1 MWSSLLA
8 LAVLSAP
15 APVIVADSVVTNARI
30 WTGDADQPSAEA
42 LAVWQGKLIAVG
54 KLADIQLLIG
64 PKTTVLDATG
74 ARLVPGFHDS
84 HVHFLGGGLQLAR
97 VELKDCKDEAEFN
110 KRITEFHDKTSS
122 ERWMQGGN
130 WDHERAF
137 NGVLPTAELLD
148 KLVKNRPVF
157 LRRYDGHMG
166 LANSAALKLANI
178 TADTKDPDGGVI
190 GRMPDGKTPNGIL
203 KDNAMD
209 LVAKFIPEPPED
221 ELVEGVRAAMAECA
235 KYGITSVTDMDGSGT
250 TTRNKLFRILQRLDR
265 KDDLTVRI
273 DLRWPI
279 AEQKELSQLGVEA
292 GFGTRYLRVGGL
304 KGYMDGSLG
313 SSTAKMFEP
322 YVSDAKVTGVFVT
335 KPDDMQALV
344 RKADAD
350 RLAVCV
356 HAIGDEANARLLD
369 LYAAVAKANGVRD
382 RRFRIEHVQHLRPDD
397 YKRFK
402 QLNVVASMQP
412 YHVVD
417 DARWAEGRIGPK
429 RCESSYA
436 FRSLLDNGATLAF
449 GSDWPV
455 VTLDVLAGVD
465 AAVNRRGLDGKT
477 PNGWIPAQRITVEE
491 SLKAYTA
498 GSAYASGVEKNRGM
512 LKLGYDADFVL
523 LDSDILEPKN
533 RDTIIKTKVTT
544 TVVGG
549 RVVDPKP

>member
-1 MWSSLLA
+1 MLQSSKYN
-8 LAVLSAP
+8 VKG
-15 APVIVADSVVTNARI
+15 R
-30 WTGDADQPSAEA
+30 
-42 LAVWQGKLIAVG
+42 VWN
-54 KLADIQLLIG
+54 IG
-64 PKTTVLDATG
+64 
-74 ARLVPGFHDS
+74 S
-84 HVHFLGGGLQLAR
+84 H
-97 VELKDCKDEAEFN
+97 
-110 KRITEFHDKTSS
+110 
-122 ERWMQGGN
+122 
-130 WDHERAF
+130 
-137 NGVLPTAELLD
+137 
-148 KLVKNRPVF
+148 
-157 LRRYDGHMG
+157 
-166 LANSAALKLANI
+166 
-178 TADTKDPDGGVI
+178 
-190 GRMPDGKTPNGIL
+190 
-203 KDNAMD
+203 
-209 LVAKFIPEPPED
+209 
-221 ELVEGVRAAMAECA
+221 
-235 KYGITSVTDMDGSGT
+235 
-250 TTRNKLFRILQRLDR
+250 
-265 KDDLTVRI
+265 
-273 DLRWPI
+273 I

-369 LYAAVAKANGVRD
+369 LYAAVAKLNGVRD

-397 YKRFK
+397 YKRFR

-549 RVVDPKP
+549 RVVYPKP

>member
-1 MWSSLLA
+1 MWTSLLVFS
-8 LAVLSAP
+8 LFSAP
-15 APVIVADSVVTNARI
+15 APAIVADSVVTNAKI
-30 WTGDADQPSAEA
+30 WTGNPDQPSAEA
-42 LAVWQGKLIAVG
+42 MAVWQGKILAIG
-54 KLADIQLLIG
+54 KATDIQPLIG
-64 PKTTVLDATG
+64 PKTAVLDAKG

-97 VELKDCKDEAEFN
+97 VELKDCKDEAEFLN
-110 KRITEFHDKTSS
+110 RLTKFDKNTPRG
-122 ERWMQGGN
+122 RWMLGGN

-137 NGVLPTAELLD
+137 NGILPTAELLD
-148 KLVKNRPVF
+148 KYVKNRPVF

-166 LANSAALKLANI
+166 LANTAALNLANI
-178 TADTKDPDGGVI
+178 TAETKDPEGGVI
-190 GRMPDGKTPNGIL
+190 GRLPDGKTPSGIL
-203 KDNAMD
+203 KDNAMN
-209 LVAKFIPEPPED
+209 LLAKFIPEPEED
-221 ELVEGVRAAMAECA
+221 ELVEAVRAAMAECA
-235 KYGITSVTDMDGSGT
+235 KYGLTSVTDMDGSST

-265 KDDLTVRI
+265 KDELTVRI

-279 AEQKELSQLGVEA
+279 AEQKELSQLGTEA
-292 GFGTRYLRVGGL
+292 GFGTTHLRIGGL

-322 YVSDAKVTGVFVT
+322 YLSDAKTTGVFVT

-344 RKADAD
+344 RKADSD

-356 HAIGDEANARLLD
+356 HAIGDEANAQLLD
-369 LYAAVAKANGVRD
+369 LFAAVAKVNGVRD

-402 QLNVVASMQP
+402 QLNVIASMQP

-429 RCESSYA
+429 RVESSYA

-455 VTLDVLAGVD
+455 VTLDVAAGID

-491 SLKAYTA
+491 SLMAYTT
-498 GSAYASGVEKNRGM
+498 GSAYASGVEKSRGI
-512 LKLGYDADFVL
+512 LSVGYDADFTL
-523 LDSDILEPKN
+523 LDTDILDARN
-533 RDTIIKTKVTT
+533 RDKIVNTKVTT

-549 RVVDPKP
+549 RVVYPK

>member
-1 MWSSLLA
+1 MWTSLLVFSLMA
-8 LAVLSAP
+8 AP
-15 APVIVADSVVTNARI
+15 APTIVADSVVTNAKI
-30 WTGDADQPSAEA
+30 WTGDADQPTAEA
-42 LAVWQGKLIAVG
+42 MAVWQGKILAVG
-54 KLADIQLLIG
+54 KLADIQPLIG
-64 PKTTVLDATG
+64 PKTMVLDAKG

-97 VELKDCKDEAEFN
+97 VELKDCKDEAEFT
-110 KRITEFHDKTSS
+110 KRLTEFDRNTPRG
-122 ERWMQGGN
+122 RWMLGGN
-130 WDHERAF
+130 WDHDRAF
-137 NGVLPTAELLD
+137 NGVLPTTELLD
-148 KLVKNRPVF
+148 KLVKNRPIF

-166 LANSAALKLANI
+166 LANTAALKLANI

-190 GRMPDGKTPNGIL
+190 GRMLDGKTPSGIL

-209 LVAKFIPEPPED
+209 LVEKFIPEPAED
-221 ELVEGVRAAMAECA
+221 ELVEAVRAAMAECA
-235 KYGITSVTDMDGSGT
+235 KYGVTSVTDMDGSGT
-250 TTRNKLFRILQRLDR
+250 ATRNKLFRILQRLDR
-265 KDDLTVRI
+265 KDELTVRI

-292 GFGTRYLRVGGL
+292 GFGTAHLRVGGL

-344 RKADAD
+344 RRADAD
-350 RLAVCV
+350 RLALCV

-369 LYAAVAKANGVRD
+369 LFAAVAKTNGARD

-402 QLNVVASMQP
+402 QLNVIASMQP

-491 SLKAYTA
+491 SLRAYTA
-498 GSAYASGVEKNRGM
+498 GSAYASGVEKYRGM
-512 LKLGYDADFVL
+512 LKAGLDADFVL
-523 LDSDILEPKN
+523 LDTDILEPKS
-533 RDTIIKTKVTT
+533 RDAIPKTKVMT

-549 RVVDPKP
+549 RVVYPKP